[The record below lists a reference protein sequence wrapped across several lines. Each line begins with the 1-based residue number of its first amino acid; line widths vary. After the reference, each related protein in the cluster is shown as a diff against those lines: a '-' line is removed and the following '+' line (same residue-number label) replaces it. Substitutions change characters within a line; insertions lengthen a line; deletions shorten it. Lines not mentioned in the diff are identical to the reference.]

1 MILEFPAN
9 ATPDFFF
16 IPCDPFTHEPN
27 GYRENGTWRVE
38 YDEAEELPL
47 LFEMNKR
54 GKTPEQIT
62 DYEEAAERA
71 RLYSKMDGPGRWIAL
86 GKLEVMDKQQEMRE
100 NGPIS

>member
-1 MILEFPAN
+1 MMKLEWSAD

-16 IPCDPFTHEPN
+16 IPCDPFTHKPRGELV
-27 GYRENGTWRVE
+27 NGTWRVE

-54 GKTPEQIT
+54 GKTPEQIA

-71 RLYSKMDGPGRWIAL
+71 RLYSKMDGPGRWIAQ
-86 GKLEVMDKQQEMRE
+86 GKLAVMDKQRE
-100 NGPIS
+100 ILIR